1 MEARNFHQ
9 VLIKY
14 MITLILIVL
23 IGIINA
29 LMDIIMG
36 RYNQSIFSLFNP
48 DWWNPQLSWK
58 HKWVYPLE
66 STIKAWYYF
75 GFYPRYKERFIY
87 SSTIFVGLTDAWHF
101 FKIFFI
107 FFIVLGIV
115 CYTPIINPYIDW
127 LVYYI
132 TWTSVFTIFYDYIFN
147 KK

>member
-1 MEARNFHQ
+1 
-9 VLIKY
+9 

-58 HKWVYPLE
+58 HKWVYPLQPPV
-66 STIKAWYYF
+66 KAWYYF